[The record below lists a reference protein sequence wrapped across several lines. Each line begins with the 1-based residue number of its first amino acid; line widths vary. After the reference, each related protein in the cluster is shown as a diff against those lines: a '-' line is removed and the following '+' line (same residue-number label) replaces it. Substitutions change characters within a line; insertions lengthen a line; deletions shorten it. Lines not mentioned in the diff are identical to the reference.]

1 MRFYQE
7 ALDNGWGGAG
17 DAPPYVPIVVP
28 WETLAALLV
37 AVPLGAALLAALVTR
52 SRGALARRAA
62 H

>member
-1 MRFYQE
+1 MT
-7 ALDNGWGGAG
+7 
-17 DAPPYVPIVVP
+17 APSSQPSATLGPVP

>member
-1 MRFYQE
+1 MSQ
-7 ALDNGWGGAG
+7 
-17 DAPPYVPIVVP
+17 PPHVPIVVP

-62 H
+62 T